1 MSNVLSILFINGNYV
16 FTFEGYIRNQDF
28 SDLAISMPNIY
39 SLVIQTYE
47 LKVLHESVPHPTV

>member
-16 FTFEGYIRNQDF
+16 FNFEGHIGNQDF

-39 SLVIQTYE
+39 SLAIQTYE
-47 LKVLHESVPHPTV
+47 LKVLH